1 MVLASE
7 IVGPHK
13 HRAEIKPV
21 CDGMCWMG
29 HTHASLSRS
38 QLQINTAFLE
48 GGDDDDWR
56 AEDSVSH
63 PTLSPLDDVIVLCY
77 IYIYILMV
85 RINIAEAKISQFLA
99 HSVGTPPKMVDP
111 TFPMMQPNIMFLN
124 TSSLSQV
131 QAEITL
137 MSLTGLSLPF
147 PGNILLWNK
156 VYCQYGI
163 LFSYW

>member
-1 MVLASE
+1 
-7 IVGPHK
+7 
-13 HRAEIKPV
+13 
-21 CDGMCWMG
+21 
-29 HTHASLSRS
+29 
-38 QLQINTAFLE
+38 
-48 GGDDDDWR
+48 
-56 AEDSVSH
+56 
-63 PTLSPLDDVIVLCY
+63 
-77 IYIYILMV
+77 MV

-147 PGNILLWNK
+147 PGNILL
-156 VYCQYGI
+156 
-163 LFSYW
+163 